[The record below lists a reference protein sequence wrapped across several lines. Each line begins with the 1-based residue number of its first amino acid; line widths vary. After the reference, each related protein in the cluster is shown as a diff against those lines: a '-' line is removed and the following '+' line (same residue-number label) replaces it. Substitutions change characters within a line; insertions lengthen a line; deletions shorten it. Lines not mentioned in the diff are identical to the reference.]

1 MFAIDYHMLP
11 GAKEVSGDVMVRR
24 KQNQICSL
32 HSAIYCRSNQF
43 SFIVGVAFSLL
54 QQCWVFSIFMFAD

>member
-24 KQNQICSL
+24 EKAKPN
-32 HSAIYCRSNQF
+32 
-43 SFIVGVAFSLL
+43 
-54 QQCWVFSIFMFAD
+54 MFVT